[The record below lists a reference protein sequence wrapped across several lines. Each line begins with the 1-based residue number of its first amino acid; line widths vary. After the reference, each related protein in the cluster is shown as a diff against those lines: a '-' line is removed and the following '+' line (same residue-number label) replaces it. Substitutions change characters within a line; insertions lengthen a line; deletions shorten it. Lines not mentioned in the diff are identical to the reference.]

1 MPRLHALVDC
11 RCIYLPGY
19 RLLLLD
25 LDALADCFRPP
36 AQLSAAAAAAA
47 AAASP
52 FSAHGTPQ
60 STSPALDDVGG
71 WLSAGAAVCAV
82 VRAVAAEW
90 ERVGSGQLRVVL
102 SLRAEDATHD
112 PILSALPHALRTA
125 NQHPSVGPVT
135 AVPFKNPLPGA
146 MEAAAASWKVATRP
160 AGIASSI
167 GAAGVTADE
176 EDVVGLRLLE
186 SVTGCAL
193 HDLAAAEAAV
203 TAAEA
208 TMAVETF
215 AAAAAAAAAVD
226 ERQGEEE
233 EEGTTSS
240 RRRNAAGAKERNLAA
255 ATAATEAA
263 AVAAARADLNEALR
277 EARLVSA
284 LRSLTAAAVR
294 SPIVPASREHSDS
307 QGDGTGDASEAETSE
322 AEAWPLHPSE
332 VLVVTSA
339 VAEGAAARLVM
350 DGARYEH
357 AAGVPR
363 LTLY

>member
-1 MPRLHALVDC
+1 
-11 RCIYLPGY
+11 
-19 RLLLLD
+19 
-25 LDALADCFRPP
+25 
-36 AQLSAAAAAAA
+36 
-47 AAASP
+47 
-52 FSAHGTPQ
+52 
-60 STSPALDDVGG
+60 
-71 WLSAGAAVCAV
+71 
-82 VRAVAAEW
+82 
-90 ERVGSGQLRVVL
+90 
-102 SLRAEDATHD
+102 
-112 PILSALPHALRTA
+112 
-125 NQHPSVGPVT
+125 
-135 AVPFKNPLPGA
+135 

-193 HDLAAAEAAV
+193 HYLAAAEAAV

-215 AAAAAAAAAVD
+215 AAAAAAAAVD

-240 RRRNAAGAKERNLAA
+240 RRRDAAGAKERNLAA
-255 ATAATEAA
+255 ATTATEAA

-284 LRSLTAAAVR
+284 LRSLTAAAAP
-294 SPIVPASREHSDS
+294 SPIVPASREHGDS
-307 QGDGTGDASEAETSE
+307 QSDASEAETSE

>member
-1 MPRLHALVDC
+1 M
-11 RCIYLPGY
+11 
-19 RLLLLD
+19 
-25 LDALADCFRPP
+25 
-36 AQLSAAAAAAA
+36 
-47 AAASP
+47 
-52 FSAHGTPQ
+52 
-60 STSPALDDVGG
+60 
-71 WLSAGAAVCAV
+71 
-82 VRAVAAEW
+82 
-90 ERVGSGQLRVVL
+90 
-102 SLRAEDATHD
+102 
-112 PILSALPHALRTA
+112 
-125 NQHPSVGPVT
+125 
-135 AVPFKNPLPGA
+135 
-146 MEAAAASWKVATRP
+146 
-160 AGIASSI
+160 
-167 GAAGVTADE
+167 ADE

-208 TMAVETF
+208 TLAVETF
-215 AAAAAAAAAVD
+215 AAAAAVAAAVD

-233 EEGTTSS
+233 EEGATTA
-240 RRRNAAGAKERNLAA
+240 RRRDANGAKARDLAA

-263 AVAAARADLNEALR
+263 AVAAARAHLNEALR

-284 LRSLTAAAVR
+284 LRSLTAAAAP
-294 SPIVPASREHSDS
+294 SPIVPASREHGDS
-307 QGDGTGDASEAETSE
+307 QSDASEAETSE